1 MKKLNK
7 HQEQLLSVI
16 SFALFGGE
24 KSGEKLSLETLK
36 EANLQAVLT
45 LVSQDKGVLSDF
57 YISHAQ
63 TLVNNV
69 RIDYEHTEVHKLMTK
84 AHIPYV
90 ILKGSA
96 SASYYPEPMLRTMGD
111 VDFLV
116 NPSDLKRTDKI
127 LRENGFSPIENNK
140 HSNHLAYR
148 RAGFGV
154 YSTWELHWKPVGIPN
169 SVIGTKIE
177 KYLSDI
183 IDTAYRRETVECE
196 YMLPSPFHHGLVML
210 LHVAEH
216 LTSTGIGLR
225 HLCDWAVFAAKF
237 SDEEFCKMFEDKLK
251 TVGLWRFAQLL
262 TQLSIKYLNCPQKEW
277 CGKGD
282 DTYLEDMIIDI
293 MSGGN
298 FGIKDS
304 KRVEQRKYMVDA
316 RRGTIDDTN
325 PFKQALLTINEKT
338 KQEFHVVSKLPILFP
353 VGWMY
358 VVGQYLI
365 HVLQGKRQLVN
376 VKDSIAGA
384 AERKEIYKEFR
395 LFEAE

>member
-1 MKKLNK
+1 MEKLNK
-7 HQEQLLSVI
+7 YQEQLLSVI

-45 LVSQDKGVLSDF
+45 LVSQDKSVLSDF

-96 SASYYPEPMLRTMGD
+96 SAAYYPEPMLRTMGD

-116 NPSDLKRTDKI
+116 KHSDLKRADKI
-127 LRENGFSPIENNK
+127 LRENGFCPIENNK

-154 YSTWELHWKPVGIPN
+154 HSTWELHWKPVGVPN
-169 SVIGTKIE
+169 SSIGTKIE

-183 IDTAYRRETVECE
+183 IDNAQRRETVECE
-196 YMLPSPFHHGLVML
+196 YMLPTPFHHGLVML

-225 HLCDWAVFAAKF
+225 HLCDWAVFVAKF
-237 SDEEFCKMFEDKLK
+237 SDEEFCEMFEDKLK

-262 TQLSIKYLNCPQKEW
+262 TQLSIKYLNCPNKTW
-277 CGKGD
+277 CGTGD
-282 DTYLEDMIIDI
+282 SAYLEEMISDI

-298 FGIKDS
+298 FGVKDS
-304 KRVEQRKYMVDA
+304 KRVEQRKYMVNA
-316 RRGTIDDTN
+316 QKRTIDNVN
-325 PFKQALLTINEKT
+325 PFKQLLLTIHEKA
-338 KQEFHVVSKLPILFP
+338 KREFPIASKLPILYP
-353 VGWMY
+353 IGWLY
-358 VVGQYLI
+358 VVGQYLLHI
-365 HVLQGKRQLVN
+365 LQGKRQVVR
-376 VKDSIAGA
+376 VKDMIAGA
-384 AERKEIYKEFR
+384 TERKEIYKEFR
-395 LFEAE
+395 LFETE